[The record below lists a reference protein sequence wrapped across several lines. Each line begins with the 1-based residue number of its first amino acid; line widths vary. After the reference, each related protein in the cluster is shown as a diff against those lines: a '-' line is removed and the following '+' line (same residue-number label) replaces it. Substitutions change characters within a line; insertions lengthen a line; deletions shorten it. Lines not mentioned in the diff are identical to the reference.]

1 MENILGDFPVIIE
14 IPIAWGEMDA
24 FRHVNNVAYFRYL
37 ESSRIAYFE
46 KMNGWA
52 YLEQTGV
59 GPILATTHCRYRIPL
74 TYPDVVSVGARVSN
88 IGDDRFTMKH
98 IIVSHRLS
106 KIAAEGDGVLVTYDY
121 RKKRKVPLPADLRQ
135 SILDIERS
143 GKEELQIDSDSP
155 RINNACC

>member
-1 MENILGDFPVIIE
+1 MEDILKGFPVIIE
-14 IPIAWGEMDA
+14 IPVAWGEMDA
-24 FRHVNNVAYFRYL
+24 FKHVNNVAYFRYI
-37 ESSRIAYFE
+37 ESSRVAYFDRI
-46 KMNGWA
+46 KGWA
-52 YLEQTGV
+52 FLGETGI

-121 RKKRKVPLPADLRQ
+121 RKKKKVPMPADLRQ

-143 GKEELQIDSDSP
+143 GQLELT
-155 RINNACC
+155 